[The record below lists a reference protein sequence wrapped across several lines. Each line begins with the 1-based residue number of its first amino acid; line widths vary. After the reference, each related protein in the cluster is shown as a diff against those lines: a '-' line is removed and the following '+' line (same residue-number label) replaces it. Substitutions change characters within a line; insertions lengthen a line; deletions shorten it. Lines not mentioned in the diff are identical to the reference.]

1 MGVGGGCLYRG
12 VEILNSGGVAA
23 LVLLVAKPSSAFD
36 TSFQLS
42 FLAIGCIAGVAVPWM
57 ERHVQPYVGALHG
70 WRDVTRDGAFSARQ
84 VQFRLG
90 LRAAPAALASRF
102 SARNAEGGG
111 GFWGEGLGGSPPGGG
126 MIARSA
132 GLRF

>member
-70 WRDVTRDGAFSARQ
+70 WRDVTRGGAFFPPAGP
-84 VQFRLG
+84 VPGEFRAG
-90 LRAAPAALASRF
+90 PAALASRL
-102 SARNAEGGG
+102 SARNAAAAE
-111 GFWGEGLGGSPPGGG
+111 
-126 MIARSA
+126 
-132 GLRF
+132 